1 MLDKNRLITVMRH
14 KVEQAKGIDRDFV
27 YIPVWQAKE
36 LVEYLEPR
44 KPRKTIKGYLCDNC
58 GHQLV
63 CTGFYQQ
70 KHCDECGQ
78 LINWKEI
85 EKK

>member
-14 KVEQAKGIDRDFV
+14 KVEHAKGIDRDFV

-36 LVEYLEPR
+36 LVEYLEPK

-63 CTGFYQQ
+63 YTGFYKQ

-78 LINWKEI
+78 FINWKEI